1 MIARG
6 SCRAGNAQR
15 ACREPVAIVR
25 VFCSA
30 FDLLREKGII
40 PASDERDS
48 CQNALKML
56 NVNDHN
62 PLTFVVYAMTRE
74 VIEAQVS

>member
-15 ACREPVAIVR
+15 ACRELVTIVSA
-25 VFCSA
+25 FCPA

-40 PASDERDS
+40 PASDERDP
-48 CQNALKML
+48 CQSALKML
-56 NVNDHN
+56 NVNNHN
-62 PLTFVVYAMTRE
+62 PLTFVVYAMMR
-74 VIEAQVS
+74 